1 MPAEYH
7 ADNPRPLKAMNPIH
21 GIVLRR
27 LAAAWIILSL
37 LFGGVTYYL
46 GVDQLDRRV
55 VALATSEAGRFAALG
70 IPLDAPLGDAA
81 ARELAARAN
90 EFVQEHFV
98 VVEIYDRARK
108 KLVEAVNPRHE
119 ALEHE
124 LSRRG
129 HAFPAD
135 DRPHYERLQLLDS
148 TLVQIL
154 VPLRETTG
162 DHSSE
167 ISGYFEGV
175 YVVAP
180 ETVASLRAELM
191 RALAITLFAVLLT
204 TVALYPVILSL
215 NRKVLGFSREVV
227 QGNLEMASVLGSAIA
242 KRDSDTNEHNYRVTL
257 YAIALGE
264 AVGLD
269 ATAMRALIL
278 GAFLHDVGKIGISD
292 NILLKPGKL
301 SDEEFAVMRT
311 HVELGVDILR
321 DSDWL
326 RAALDVVGNHHEKF
340 DGSGYPNRLAGEGIP
355 LNARIFAI
363 VDVFDALASERP
375 YKRAMSCDAALAIL
389 AEGSGRHFD
398 PQLVQHF
405 ATLAPTLHRQ
415 YAGGG
420 EADLARLQQILRDKG
435 LHYFF
440 AASRLKAA

>member
-1 MPAEYH
+1 
-7 ADNPRPLKAMNPIH
+7 MNPIH

-55 VALATSEAGRFAALG
+55 VALATSEAERFAALG

-81 ARELAARAN
+81 ARELAARTK
-90 EFVQEHFV
+90 EFVREHFV

-108 KLVEAVNPRHE
+108 KLVEAVNPRHQ

-154 VPLRETTG
+154 VPLREAAGERGG
-162 DHSSE
+162 DRSGN
-167 ISGYFEGV
+167 IAGYFEGV

-321 DSDWL
+321 DSEWL

-340 DGSGYPNRLAGEGIP
+340 DGSGYPNRLAGEAIP

-398 PQLVQHF
+398 PRLVQQF
-405 ATLAPTLHRQ
+405 AALAPTLHRQ
-415 YAGGG
+415 YASGD